1 MGFIFASS
9 PGDTVG
15 AVALDVSGDV
25 ACGTSTGGIVG
36 KRPGRVTR
44 IPFFLRVVVVVV
56 VVVVVAVVSRKMG
69 AILLNEKG
77 G

>member
-44 IPFFLRVVVVVV
+44 IPP
-56 VVVVVAVVSRKMG
+56 VVSRKLG
-69 AILLNEKG
+69 AILYSMKRVDDTG
-77 G
+77 R